1 MSVLDGGFVNWE
13 ALGYATESG
22 PAPNPQVGYLIQK
35 VNNDLTFQAF
45 VNIILTERK
54 CIRTLLICYSDY

>member
-22 PAPNPQVGYLIQK
+22 PAPKPQVGYLIQIVK
-35 VNNDLTFQAF
+35 
-45 VNIILTERK
+45 
-54 CIRTLLICYSDY
+54 LITI